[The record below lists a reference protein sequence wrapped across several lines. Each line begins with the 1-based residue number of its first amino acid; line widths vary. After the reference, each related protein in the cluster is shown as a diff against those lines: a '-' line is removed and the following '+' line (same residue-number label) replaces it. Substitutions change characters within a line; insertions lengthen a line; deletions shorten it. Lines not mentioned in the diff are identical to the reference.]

1 MKYGFFLVHSP
12 SVVWSL
18 VRIPALEYIKQ
29 KRECSVQE
37 TQHTPSILYKLY
49 QISTP
54 VACHS
59 ITSVYFIS
67 VSDPSSQNYLSRY

>member
-37 TQHTPSILYKLY
+37 THHLGTEVRTHPKYIIQT
-49 QISTP
+49 ISNFY
-54 VACHS
+54 A
-59 ITSVYFIS
+59 
-67 VSDPSSQNYLSRY
+67 SSLS